1 MRRVLIT
8 GASSGIGKAITC
20 HLLER
25 GDEIWGISRT
35 MATTHPRLHA
45 YSIDLSDIE
54 TLPSKLSPFF
64 GVDTLICNAGRGYF
78 GNLEELSFKEIR
90 SLIDLNFV
98 SHVLLVKTLLPHLR
112 KRRHV
117 DIIFI
122 GSEAGIKGRRMGSIY
137 CASKFAIRGFA
148 QSLRDECASSNIR
161 VTIIHPGMV
170 RTPFYKDLN
179 FQPGDH
185 AAHAIEPEDIA
196 QIIPPILDMRSETI
210 LDEIIITPKQKRF
223 KRGLGGRAK

>member
-8 GASSGIGKAITC
+8 GASSGIGRAITR

-35 MATTHPRLHA
+35 MVSTNPRLHA
-45 YSIDLSDIE
+45 HSIDLSDIE
-54 TLPSKLSPFF
+54 TLPHKLFPFF
-64 GVDTLICNAGRGYF
+64 EVDTLICNAGRGYF

-90 SLIDLNFV
+90 SLIDLNFI
-98 SHVLLVKTLLPHLR
+98 SHVFLVKTLLPHLK
-112 KRRHV
+112 KRRRV

-122 GSEAGIKGRRMGSIY
+122 SSEAGLKGRRMGSIY

-148 QSLRDECASSNIR
+148 QSLRDECASSNVR

-170 RTPFYKDLN
+170 RTPFYQNLN

-185 AAHAIEPEDIA
+185 AEHAIEPEDIA

-210 LDEIIITPKQKRF
+210 LDEIILTPKQKGF
-223 KRGLGGRAK
+223 KKGLRGQVK